1 MSTSSRSKSMNTNTK
16 PRKSIAT
23 RRTSQKHVV
32 SIPKS
37 PQKQRRHAG
46 KSFETDDNESDED
59 DANPSNL
66 GLLKPT
72 RSARPSAQPEVDRD
86 LQAGSSTGPGT
97 RQGEVLIHQ
106 KDATFM
112 LEHGD
117 DHVGIVEGM
126 VSEKRHVDEEVS
138 GKGKGKG
145 KSKITLA
152 VNERPTRIRR
162 AAGGGQEGIRDV
174 EQMVIDWLTSY
185 YEIPSTPPSETIIH
199 LTTLPLSDLNPPT
212 YVIDQSSSTP
222 KTALQTPTRPRSF
235 VPPSPR
241 VPLPTREEE
250 GKIHVPGWRVIAPGE
265 DDREDAIL
273 EMQIDLKSPK
283 KTRRAQMEEDDSDE
297 TFILRHRKHEVAEKS
312 MWLREKETLAFE
324 RHKLRSRVDLLRNL
338 SEMAWTTLVRTVL
351 SRPEGWFDAREK
363 VEGEGVEWLRVQVL
377 RSAMKDLKRYDELL
391 PPDSRKRK
399 NDKNVSLS
407 STSLLPIDT
416 SQHLEEITNVTSS
429 HNASSTTR
437 DRSETRFSSQPKRRR
452 SSLSLQPLNQSEEII
467 MSKTR
472 RGRPSQQRSHIE
484 SDDLT
489 TPTTGSTDVTIR
501 TLVTPQSA
509 FLLNTAASSPLTPL
523 PEYPST
529 DNEDLTPLA
538 PSSGFLPKKR
548 KRDFEVVSSR
558 LNGSLNV
565 NNVPSLPV
573 DDPLLPL
580 ISEKLVPSLEQQ
592 EVDASKKLLDPPAI
606 ITRRISN
613 RPRSIGQDHI
623 SAQKMAA
630 RAVVQ
635 VHMRLPTAVTRS
647 EAREM
652 REVEAAVV
660 L

>member
-1 MSTSSRSKSMNTNTK
+1 MSISSRSKTMNTNTK
-16 PRKSIAT
+16 PRKSIPT

-46 KSFETDDNESDED
+46 KSFETDDNQSDED
-59 DANPSNL
+59 DANPSNSV
-66 GLLKPT
+66 LLKPT

-97 RQGEVLIHQ
+97 RQREVLIRQ
-106 KDATFM
+106 NDATFI

-117 DHVGIVEGM
+117 DHVGIVGGM

-145 KSKITLA
+145 KSKVSLA

-185 YEIPSTPPSETIIH
+185 HEIPSTPPSETIIH

-338 SEMAWTTLVRTVL
+338 SEMAW
-351 SRPEGWFDAREK
+351 
-363 VEGEGVEWLRVQVL
+363 
-377 RSAMKDLKRYDELL
+377 
-391 PPDSRKRK
+391 
-399 NDKNVSLS
+399 
-407 STSLLPIDT
+407 
-416 SQHLEEITNVTSS
+416 
-429 HNASSTTR
+429 
-437 DRSETRFSSQPKRRR
+437 
-452 SSLSLQPLNQSEEII
+452 
-467 MSKTR
+467 
-472 RGRPSQQRSHIE
+472 
-484 SDDLT
+484 
-489 TPTTGSTDVTIR
+489 
-501 TLVTPQSA
+501 
-509 FLLNTAASSPLTPL
+509 
-523 PEYPST
+523 
-529 DNEDLTPLA
+529 
-538 PSSGFLPKKR
+538 
-548 KRDFEVVSSR
+548 
-558 LNGSLNV
+558 
-565 NNVPSLPV
+565 
-573 DDPLLPL
+573 
-580 ISEKLVPSLEQQ
+580 
-592 EVDASKKLLDPPAI
+592 
-606 ITRRISN
+606 
-613 RPRSIGQDHI
+613 
-623 SAQKMAA
+623 
-630 RAVVQ
+630 
-635 VHMRLPTAVTRS
+635 
-647 EAREM
+647 
-652 REVEAAVV
+652 
-660 L
+660 